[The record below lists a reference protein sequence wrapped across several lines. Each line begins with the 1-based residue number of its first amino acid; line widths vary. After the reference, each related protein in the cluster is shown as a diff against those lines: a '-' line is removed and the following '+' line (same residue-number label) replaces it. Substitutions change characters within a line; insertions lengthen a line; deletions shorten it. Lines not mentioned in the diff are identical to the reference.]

1 MSRLLVRGALDEM
14 HRSLLGEG
22 PGRPVLSLSSGER
35 ALVARRLTKGVL
47 LFRRARLDLHRL
59 DALRGARQLRW
70 GDLESIASM
79 HVEEDVETT
88 PELEKAVEATIA
100 ALDEPLPATGKSGR
114 EAIVTV
120 TTFGAVAGDS
130 LARSFHEAPP
140 TLAAAMAPLLAQLSA
155 PF

>member
-22 PGRPVLSLSSGER
+22 PGRPVLSVSSGER
-35 ALVARRLTKGVL
+35 AIVARRLTKGVL

-70 GDLESIASM
+70 GDVESIVSM

-88 PELEKAVEATIA
+88 RDLEAAVDATLT
-100 ALDEPLPATGKSGR
+100 ALNEPPPATKS
-114 EAIVTV
+114 AKDTITV
-120 TTFGAVAGDS
+120 TTFGTFPGDS
-130 LARSFHEAPP
+130 FARSFHELPP
-140 TLAAAMAPLLAQLSA
+140 ALAAAMAPLLAQMSA